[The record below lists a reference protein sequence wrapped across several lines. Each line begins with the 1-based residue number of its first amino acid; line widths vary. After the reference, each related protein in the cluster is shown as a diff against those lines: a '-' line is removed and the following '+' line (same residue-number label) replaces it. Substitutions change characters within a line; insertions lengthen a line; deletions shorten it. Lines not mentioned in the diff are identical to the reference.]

1 MPEQMSF
8 TIYLEQEQDYRF
20 RVDFGGLDVPSLL
33 VDEPEPLGE
42 GKGPNAARLLA
53 AAVAHCLSA
62 SLLFCMRKFKQ
73 NPGKLRTD
81 VTATLVRNERGRL
94 RIGRIDAAIRLGDAV
109 ERIAHFDRC
118 LEQFED
124 FCVVTG
130 SVRQGIPVGVRVM
143 NGEGREV
150 YAAEA

>member
-20 RVDFGGLDVPSLL
+20 RVEFAAPGVPGLL
-33 VDEPEPLGE
+33 VDEPEPLGT

-73 NPGKLRTD
+73 NPGRLRTD
-81 VTATLVRNERGRL
+81 VTTTLTRNERGRL
-94 RIGRIDAAIRLGDAV
+94 RIGRIDATIRLSDPV

-118 LEQFED
+118 LEQFEE

-130 SVRQGIPVGVRVM
+130 SVRRGIPVGVRVM
-143 NGEGREV
+143 GGEGKEV
-150 YAAEA
+150 YAAEG